1 MKPSAS
7 TVVPTSDV
15 LTSGVLASGADRH
28 TERITV
34 SALAREGGLSELSR
48 FHDWFAGL
56 ADRCHL
62 EADVVPL
69 ERLAGWST
77 DPHTG
82 NIVHDSGRFY
92 AVEGL
97 AVHLP
102 GAPVPRW
109 NQPIINQPEIGILG
123 ILVKD
128 FGGLPHFLMQAK
140 VEPGN
145 INGLQLSP
153 TVQATRSNYTG
164 AHCGRAVPYLQ
175 YFRDTGRHTVIA
187 DVRQSEQGAWFHQKR
202 NRNMVVEVHEDVDV
216 LDGFCWLT
224 LGQLH
229 RLLAMDDLVNMD
241 TRTVLSCL
249 PFAGAELRRAV
260 STGAG
265 STGGDRDGDGFRA
278 ALLRSCVAGEGSL
291 HCMEDIL
298 SWITDRRSSI
308 EVHARRIPLNQTR
321 GWHRINGR
329 ISHESGLFFDVV
341 GVRVRAGG
349 REVDQWTQPMI
360 EASGAGVVAFLVRQI
375 GGVLHVL
382 LNARVEPGY
391 VDVIEL
397 APTVQCKPENYRN
410 LPSRA
415 RPLFLDQVLHA
426 RPEQIRFAAT
436 LSEEGGRFFRTRNR
450 YLVIEVELEADLR
463 HPDFRWMTVGQL
475 VALLRH
481 SYYLNVQARSLVACL
496 HSLCY
501 APLGDHRHDR
511 GKASR

>member
-1 MKPSAS
+1 MDLSAGG
-7 TVVPTSDV
+7 VVRSLGT
-15 LTSGVLASGADRH
+15 DRH

-34 SALAREGGLSELSR
+34 SALAREGGVSDLAC

-56 ADRCHL
+56 AGGFYL
-62 EADVVPL
+62 EVEVVAL

-92 AVEGL
+92 VVEGL
-97 AVHLP
+97 DVHVP
-102 GAPVPRW
+102 DGPVPRW
-109 NQPIINQPEIGILG
+109 NQPIINQSEIGILG
-123 ILVKD
+123 ILVKE
-128 FGGLPHFLMQAK
+128 FYGVPHLLMQAK
-140 VEPGN
+140 AEPGN
-145 INGLQLSP
+145 VNGLQLSP

-164 AHCGRAVPYLQ
+164 AHRGRAVPYLRF
-175 YFRDTGRHTVIA
+175 FRDTGAHTVIA
-187 DVRQSEQGAWFHQKR
+187 DVRQSEQGSWFHQKR
-202 NRNMVVEVHEDVDV
+202 NRNMVVEVHEDVEV

-229 RLLAMDDLVNMD
+229 RLLAVDDLVNMD

-249 PFAGAELRRAV
+249 PFAGPELRRAAP
-260 STGAG
+260 AG
-265 STGGDRDGDGFRA
+265 QDLFRE
-278 ALLRSCVAGEGSL
+278 ALLRSCVADEGSL
-291 HCMEDIL
+291 HSMDEIL
-298 SWITDRRSSI
+298 SWITDKRSSI
-308 EVHARRIPLNQTR
+308 EVHTRRIPLNQTR
-321 GWHRINGR
+321 GWHRVNGR
-329 ISHESGLFFDVV
+329 ISHESGLFFDVI

-349 REVDQWTQPMI
+349 REVGQWTQPMI
-360 EASGAGVVAFLVRQI
+360 EASGAGVVAFLVRHI

-382 LNARVEPGY
+382 VNARVEPGY

-410 LPSRA
+410 LPPQA
-415 RPLFLDQVLHA
+415 RPPFLDEVLHA

-436 LSEEGGRFFRTRNR
+436 LSEEGGRFFHTRNR
-450 YLVIEVELEADLR
+450 YLVIQTEPEAGFS

-475 VALLRH
+475 VVLLRH

-501 APLGDHRHDR
+501 SPQGGRSDEHRREADDVAGHDH
-511 GKASR
+511 